1 MIYATTG
8 NYRGKFLFP
17 LHKTPLPGEDC
28 KPLVKTERGGK
39 KVLSNQQLQSVL
51 GQMSQLCSQLRQAEQ
66 KNAQLLQE
74 LAQAEQMAQQQLNQ
88 IEGSISQL
96 IQSMQG

>member
-1 MIYATTG
+1 M
-8 NYRGKFLFP
+8 
-17 LHKTPLPGEDC
+17 
-28 KPLVKTERGGK
+28 
-39 KVLSNQQLQSVL
+39 LSNQQLQSVL
-51 GQMSQLCSQLRQAEQ
+51 GQMSQLCSQLREAEQ
-66 KNAQLLQE
+66 KNAQLLQQ